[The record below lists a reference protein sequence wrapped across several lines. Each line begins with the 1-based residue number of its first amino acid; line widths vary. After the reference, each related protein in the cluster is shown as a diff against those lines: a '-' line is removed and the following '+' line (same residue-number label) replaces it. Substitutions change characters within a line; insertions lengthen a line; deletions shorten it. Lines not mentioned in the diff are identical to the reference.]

1 MSKSYQDYK
10 QYLGLLKDVP
20 SSNPR
25 EWTQP
30 LMDYFE
36 ELSELGNLP
45 EKYRNKAKEFA
56 HAFRT
61 IDAMQGDEA
70 PSEEEYNKAVQTLGG
85 MQDFLIAE
93 VDGETVDQ
101 MLTRAHK
108 SDYMT
113 RHKGILDPEAA
124 YDGDYGGVHLNM
136 TNLYR
141 ILDVE
146 LDTDVVQEKGEELL
160 STYRKQVEQARK
172 QNKLLPAD
180 FPASG
185 AQVGAYL
192 LQDEGKFTN
201 QLNTFSNKLRK
212 KVDELDNAADER
224 QKLKYEGL
232 EKLNIAAANL
242 GSGPISRSYNGVN
255 AKAVRDSAADGADFM
270 LALEDFREK
279 SPAAYKELCGE
290 FEEQLKAT
298 DFSKGKQLLD
308 QHGVN
313 EQAYGRKSAYHWL
326 EDYKSP
332 QGQAEAKLDLED
344 YFAKIMAVR
353 TRTNAKPNSPSTLSE
368 KMTGAE
374 IKETA
379 KQIKE
384 TKGFQAFMQK
394 LDRNADAKKAAMKA
408 AATGH
413 GGGVEKQFREF
424 LKTQRAGDL
433 ENEEPLAR
441 YMPTARER
449 IEFLQQEAKEKLS
462 RKAAVYDEAAE
473 ILAIRNMVKAER
485 YQKKSLNGKIPA
497 QGVNLKEETEKINTQ
512 AFHRMMD
519 DPDLKASITEGHGG
533 EMVDKLR
540 SAASKPLATEPEE
553 NLKKALNAN
562 TVRGRIET
570 LHGEALVL
578 GQKLKDRLDK
588 PLDEV
593 TRQLLKS
600 ASQISAEY
608 LALVYQRNRA
618 PQKKMGEN
626 IPWAEVNKNAG
637 QVRESPLSKQVFSE
651 KNLSGAVKEME
662 HLHKDRERMG
672 EYVERWGNLMQPRIR
687 EDGPEPEK
695 KEENIRDPENEM
707 KNPAI

>member
-1 MSKSYQDYK
+1 MPKSYQDYK
-10 QYLGLLKDVP
+10 DHLKRLKDLP
-20 SSNPR
+20 LKNPR

-30 LMDYFE
+30 LTEYFE
-36 ELSELGNLP
+36 DLSELQNLP
-45 EKYRNKAKEFA
+45 EEYRNKAKKFA
-56 HAFRT
+56 DAFNT
-61 IDAMQGDEA
+61 IDAMQGGEV
-70 PSEEEYNKAVQTLGG
+70 PSEEEYNKAVQTLSG

-124 YDGDYGGVHLNM
+124 YKEEYGGVHLDM
-136 TNLYR
+136 TNLYS
-141 ILDVE
+141 LLGVE

-160 STYRKQVEQARK
+160 STYRKQEEQARK
-172 QNKLLPAD
+172 QIKLTPVK
-180 FPASG
+180 FPDSG
-185 AQVGAYL
+185 AQVGAFL
-192 LQDEGKFTN
+192 LQDEGQFIN
-201 QLNTFSNKLRK
+201 QLNAFSDKLNK
-212 KVDELDNAADER
+212 KVDELNNAADER

-242 GSGPISRSYNGVN
+242 GSGPISRSYKGVN
-255 AKAVRDSAADGADFM
+255 AQAVRDSAADGADFM

-308 QHGVN
+308 QYGVK
-313 EQAYGRKSAYHWL
+313 EQAYGRKTAYYWL

-332 QGQAEAKLDLED
+332 QGQAEAKLDLAD

-368 KMTGAE
+368 KMTAAE
-374 IKETA
+374 IAETA

-394 LDRNADAKKAAMKA
+394 LDRNEDAKKAAMKA

-424 LKTQRAGDL
+424 LKTQSAGSL

-462 RKAAVYDEAAE
+462 RKTSVYDEAAE

-485 YQKKSLNGKIPA
+485 YQKKSLSGKIPA
-497 QGVNLKEETEKINTQ
+497 QGVNLKEEINKINTQ

-519 DPDLKASITEGHGG
+519 DSDLKASITEGHGG
-533 EMVDKLR
+533 DMVDKLR
-540 SAASKPLATEPEE
+540 SAASKPLMTEPEE
-553 NLKKALNAN
+553 SLKKALNAN
-562 TVRGRIET
+562 TIQGRIET
-570 LHGEALVL
+570 LHGEAFEL
-578 GQKLKDRLDK
+578 GQKLKGRLNK
-588 PLDEV
+588 PLDEE
-593 TRQLLKS
+593 TRKLLKS

-608 LALVYQRNRA
+608 LALAYQRNRA

-637 QVRESPLSKQVFSE
+637 KMRESLLSKQIFSG
-651 KNLSGAVKEME
+651 KNLTGAAKEME
-662 HLHKDRERMG
+662 LLQQDDGMG
-672 EYVERWGNLMQPRIR
+672 KYVERWANPMQPRIP
-687 EDGPEPEK
+687 EDEPKQEQ
-695 KEENIRDPENEM
+695 KEEIINGPGNEM
-707 KNPAI
+707 NNPVV

>member
-1 MSKSYQDYK
+1 MPKSYQDYK
-10 QYLGLLKDVP
+10 DHLKRLKDLP
-20 SSNPR
+20 IQNPR

-30 LMDYFE
+30 LTEYFE
-36 ELSELGNLP
+36 ELSELQNLP
-45 EKYRNKAKEFA
+45 EEYRNKAKKFA
-56 HAFRT
+56 DAFRT
-61 IDAMQGDEA
+61 IDAMQGGEV
-70 PSEEEYNKAVQTLGG
+70 PSEEEYNKAVQTLSG
-85 MQDFLIAE
+85 MQNFLIAE

-113 RHKGILDPEAA
+113 RNKGILDPEMA
-124 YDGDYGGVHLNM
+124 YDGDYGGVRLNM

-192 LQDEGKFTN
+192 LQDEGKFTK
-201 QLNTFSNKLRK
+201 QLNTFSDKLNK
-212 KVDELDNAADER
+212 KVDELNNAADER

-242 GSGPISRSYNGVN
+242 ASSPISRSYNGVN
-255 AKAVRDSAADGADFM
+255 AQAVRDSAADGADFM

-290 FEEQLKAT
+290 FEEQLKST

-313 EQAYGRKSAYHWL
+313 EQAYGRKSAYFWL

-332 QGQAEAKLDLED
+332 QGQAEAKLDPVD

-368 KMTGAE
+368 KMTAAE
-374 IKETA
+374 IEETA

-384 TKGFQAFMQK
+384 TKGFKQFMTK
-394 LDRNADAKKAAMKA
+394 LTRNPDAMKAAMKA

-424 LKTQRAGDL
+424 LKTQKAGSL
-433 ENEEPLAR
+433 QNEEPLAR

-497 QGVNLKEETEKINTQ
+497 QGVRLNEEIDKINTQ

-519 DPDLKASITEGHGG
+519 DSDLKASITEGHGG
-533 EMVDKLR
+533 DMVDKLR
-540 SAASKPLATEPEE
+540 SAASGVVVKAPEE
-553 NLKKALNAN
+553 SLKKALNAN
-562 TVRGRIET
+562 TIQGRIET

-588 PLDEV
+588 PLDEE
-593 TRQLLKS
+593 TRKLLKS
-600 ASQISAEY
+600 ASQLSAEY
-608 LALVYQRNRA
+608 LALAYQRNRA

-637 QVRESPLSKQVFSE
+637 KMRESPLSKQIFSG
-651 KNLSGAVKEME
+651 KNLTGAAKEME
-662 HLHKDRERMG
+662 LLNQDNGMG
-672 EYVERWGNLMQPRIR
+672 KYVERWSNPMQPRI
-687 EDGPEPEK
+687 PEEEPKQEK
-695 KEENIRDPENEM
+695 KEEIIDGPENVIN
-707 KNPAI
+707 NPVA